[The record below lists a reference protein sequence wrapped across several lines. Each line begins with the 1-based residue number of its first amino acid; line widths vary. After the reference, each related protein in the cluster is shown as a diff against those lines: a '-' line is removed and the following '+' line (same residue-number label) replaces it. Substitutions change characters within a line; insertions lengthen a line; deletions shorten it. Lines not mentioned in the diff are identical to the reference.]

1 MPVHEPLVLMRRAYS
16 GLSHALIE
24 AFARSLRLRV
34 AGGRA
39 FQCLITSDA
48 ELQRLNREFRRK
60 DYPTDVLSFPAGP
73 NVCRKA
79 RVEALGA
86 VSMGDIAIS
95 VDQAR
100 AQAREFGHTLDDEIC
115 ILMLHGVLHLIGM
128 DHERDDGDMLR
139 AETAWRLKLRLP
151 SALIERV
158 ST

>member
-1 MPVHEPLVLMRRAYS
+1 M
-16 GLSHALIE
+16 
-24 AFARSLRLRV
+24 
-34 AGGRA
+34 
-39 FQCLITSDA
+39 
-48 ELQRLNREFRRK
+48 
-60 DYPTDVLSFPAGP
+60 
-73 NVCRKA
+73 
-79 RVEALGA
+79 EALGA